1 MELKQALQVLAV
13 LKAAYPQH
21 YRGLSD
27 GDIRAMA
34 TLWASMFE
42 EPFADVMQAVKAHIV
57 TDARGFCPTIGA
69 VKEQLARMRE
79 SRRGGAL
86 TEHEAWELVRQAL
99 KNGCYGAQQEFA
111 KLPPVVQKIL
121 GGPAQLREWALLP
134 DEQVGTVIASN
145 FMRSYRARA
154 AWESDVEKLP
164 ASVRREFL
172 PDVARRLQ
180 EGAQEAEQM
189 PAGVPANGIA
199 AGSGESCAF

>member
-42 EPFADVMQAVKAHIV
+42 EPYGDVMQAVKAHIV

-99 KNGCYGAQQEFA
+99 KNGYYGAQQEFA
-111 KLPPVVQKIL
+111 KLPAVVQKIL
-121 GGPAQLREWALLP
+121 GGPSQLRDWAMLP

-164 ASVRREFL
+164 ATVRREFL

-180 EGAQEAEQM
+180 EGAQEAEQPAF
-189 PAGVPANGIA
+189 PAGALAVC
-199 AGSGESCAF
+199 SGESCAF

>member
-42 EPFADVMQAVKAHIV
+42 EPYGDVMQAVKAHIA
-57 TDARGFCPTIGA
+57 TDTRGFFPTIGA

-99 KNGCYGAQQEFA
+99 KNGYYGAQQEFA
-111 KLPPVVQKIL
+111 KLPAVVQKIL
-121 GGPAQLREWALLP
+121 GGPSQLRDWALLP

-180 EGAQEAEQM
+180 EGAQEGEQPAF
-189 PAGVPANGIA
+189 PAGA
-199 AGSGESCAF
+199 

>member
-42 EPFADVMQAVKAHIV
+42 EPYGDVMQAVKAHIV

-99 KNGCYGAQQEFA
+99 KNGYYGAQQEFA
-111 KLPPVVQKIL
+111 KLPAVVQKIL
-121 GGPAQLREWALLP
+121 GGPSQLRDWAMLP

-164 ASVRREFL
+164 ATVRREFL

-180 EGAQEAEQM
+180 EGAQEAEQPAF
-189 PAGVPANGIA
+189 PAGA
-199 AGSGESCAF
+199 

>member
-42 EPFADVMQAVKAHIV
+42 ETFADVMQAVKAHIV

-99 KNGCYGAQQEFA
+99 KNGYYGAQQEFA

-121 GGPAQLREWALLP
+121 GGSSQLRDWAMLP
-134 DEQVGTVIASN
+134 DEQVNTVIASN

-180 EGAQEAEQM
+180 EGAQEAEQPAF
-189 PAGVPANGIA
+189 PAGA
-199 AGSGESCAF
+199 

>member
-99 KNGCYGAQQEFA
+99 KNGYYGAQQEFA

-121 GGPAQLREWALLP
+121 GGPSQLRDWALLP

-180 EGAQEAEQM
+180 EGAQEGEQPAF
-189 PAGVPANGIA
+189 PAGA
-199 AGSGESCAF
+199 

>member
-99 KNGCYGAQQEFA
+99 KNGCPRRPFA
-111 KLPPVVQKIL
+111 AARLVPAVGRA
-121 GGPAQLREWALLP
+121 GGHRDRKQFHAQLPRPGRMGERRGEAAGVRAAGIP
-134 DEQVGTVIASN
+134 AGRCAQAAGG
-145 FMRSYRARA
+145 RARGGA
-154 AWESDVEKLP
+154 ACVP
-164 ASVRREFL
+164 RRGL
-172 PDVARRLQ
+172 AVC
-180 EGAQEAEQM
+180 
-189 PAGVPANGIA
+189 
-199 AGSGESCAF
+199 SGESCAF

>member
-42 EPFADVMQAVKAHIV
+42 EPYGDVMQAVKAHIV

-99 KNGCYGAQQEFA
+99 KNGYYGAQQEFCETSRSGA
-111 KLPPVVQKIL
+111 KNPRRAFAAARL
-121 GGPAQLREWALLP
+121 GHAARRAGGHRDRKQFHAQPTAPGPHGRATWRSCRRPCGGNSCRTLRA
-134 DEQVGTVIASN
+134 GC
-145 FMRSYRARA
+145 RRARRRR
-154 AWESDVEKLP
+154 SSP
-164 ASVRREFL
+164 AF
-172 PDVARRLQ
+172 
-180 EGAQEAEQM
+180 
-189 PAGVPANGIA
+189 PAGA
-199 AGSGESCAF
+199 